1 MEFKGSR
8 GKWCTEFRN
17 GNHYI
22 HKEKSNIHR
31 EYIGQMFYLKN
42 NENTHNLESYY
53 NALLISK
60 APEILDMLK
69 DSVEVIKWYMENST
83 TELHEPFFNIGANQ
97 IEQTEQLIRK
107 ATEL

>member
-1 MEFKGSR
+1 MEFKGTN
-8 GKWCTEFRN
+8 GKWCTEWRN

-60 APEILDMLK
+60 APCFYEDAKNDLDLFDELLK
-69 DSVEVIKWYMENST
+69 QLPLGLQHLKNAIKERKK
-83 TELHEPFFNIGANQ
+83 EK
-97 IEQTEQLIRK
+97 EQLIK
-107 ATEL
+107 EATEL